1 MTQNRDVLHVA
12 GTPMKSPPSNL
23 DRARRFALSLPETT
37 EQPHFDYTSFRVRGK
52 IFATAPPDAQH
63 LHVFVDDE
71 QRELALAVHP
81 ACVEKLWWGDK
92 VVGLRIDLARADA
105 KVVDELLR
113 QAWTRKAP
121 KTLSQG

>member
-1 MTQNRDVLHVA
+1 
-12 GTPMKSPPSNL
+12 MKTLSSNL
-23 DRARRFALSLPETT
+23 DRARRYALSLPETT

-71 QRELALAVHP
+71 QRDFALAVHP

-92 VVGLRIDLARADA
+92 VVGLRIDLARADPR
-105 KVVDELLR
+105 VVDELLR

-121 KTLSQG
+121 KALSG